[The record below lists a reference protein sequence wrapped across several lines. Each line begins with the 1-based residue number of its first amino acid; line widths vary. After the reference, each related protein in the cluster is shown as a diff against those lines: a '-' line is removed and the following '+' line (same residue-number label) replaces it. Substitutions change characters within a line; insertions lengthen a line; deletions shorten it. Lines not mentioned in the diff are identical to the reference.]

1 MKKTRVLHIIT
12 HLPIG
17 GAQDNTLLTVE
28 KLDKERYN
36 VILACGPQGE
46 WIKRAQNI
54 PDLKIIFIKEL
65 IRKIHLFYDIV
76 AIFKIYSIIKK
87 ERCTI
92 VHTHSSKPGFSG
104 RIAAKLA
111 GVPVLIHTIHGFPFH
126 DFMPKPVQI
135 FYILVEKFLSRLSD
149 CLITVSKL
157 NMQKAVDMGISE
169 KEKFLNIYSGIC
181 FKRFVKRRD
190 KKSVKKELKISAKSS
205 VVGMVGRLS
214 EQKAPETLFYAIPEI
229 LKKHSNTIF
238 LIVGDGEK
246 KKSLI
251 RLTDKLDIVNRVKFL
266 GNRQDI
272 PDLLSVMD
280 VYVLPS
286 LWEGLGRSLT
296 EAMYFS
302 IPVVAS
308 KVEGVPELVE
318 HEKTGFLVQPKDSHA
333 LSRYVIQL
341 LDNATLRKRMGQ
353 FAKQKV
359 TVDFSADE
367 MVSRIDKLYQKQLSN
382 LIY

>member
-1 MKKTRVLHIIT
+1 LKKTRVLHIIT